1 MRKRAEQFREESQNL
16 HQMVEK
22 FQEQL
27 GRELN
32 VRTTPYKDQQ
42 DELDS
47 RLAAIRTVDEV
58 TADRF
63 MSMLGTTKTEPDEW
77 KGLGSLFG

>member
-1 MRKRAEQFREESQNL
+1 
-16 HQMVEK
+16 MVEK

-63 MSMLGTTKTEPDEW
+63 MSMLGTTKEEPKAGGFD
-77 KGLGSLFG
+77 GLGSLFG

>member
-1 MRKRAEQFREESQNL
+1 
-16 HQMVEK
+16 MVEQ

-27 GRELN
+27 GRDLN
-32 VRTTPYKDQQ
+32 VRTTRTRTNK

-63 MSMLGTTKTEPDEW
+63 MTMLGMTKEEPKAGGFD
-77 KGLGSLFG
+77 GLGSLFG